1 VPRAIDVHVHPSTR
15 EFVDDA
21 MGEYTPACE
30 AHFRTT
36 LPRHD
41 VEEMARVF
49 RDADILGVLF
59 AWDAE
64 TNTGLPPVA
73 NDFVSQCAREHP
85 DAFVGYASVDPLKG
99 EAAIVE
105 LERAVR
111 MLGLRGLKLHPSAQ
125 GFRPDDRAVYPVWET
140 AQSLG
145 VPVTVH
151 TGTTGLGA
159 GMDGGGRMK
168 LELSRPIHL
177 DAVAADFPRL
187 QIVMAHP
194 AWPWQDEQLAVAQH
208 KANTW
213 IDLSGWSPRR
223 FAPRARAQHLRPTP
237 GPRALRDRLPLHP
250 PRPVAR
256 RLGHARRARRRH
268 REGAAAQRP
277 APPRPPLTPQTPLTP
292 PCPVG

>member
-1 VPRAIDVHVHPSTR
+1 VPRAIDVHVHPSTP

-41 VEEMARVF
+41 VDEMARVF

-64 TNTGLPPVA
+64 TNTGLPPVS

-85 DAFVGYASVDPLKG
+85 DAFVGYASVDPRKG
-99 EAAIVE
+99 EAAVVE

-111 MLGLRGLKLHPSAQ
+111 MLGLRGLKLHPTAQ
-125 GFRPDDRAVYPVWET
+125 GFRPDDRDVYPLWET
-140 AQSLG
+140 AQALG

-159 GMDGGGRMK
+159 GMAGGGHMK
-168 LELSRPIHL
+168 LELSRPVHL

-194 AWPWQDEQLAVAQH
+194 AWPWQDEQLAIAQH

-223 FAPRARAQHLRPTP
+223 FSPELVRNISGPLQDRVLFGTDYPFIRHEQWLDAWATLDVAGDVTEKVLLRN
-237 GPRALRDRLPLHP
+237 
-250 PRPVAR
+250 
-256 RLGHARRARRRH
+256 
-268 REGAAAQRP
+268 AQRLL
-277 APPRPPLTPQTPLTP
+277 AL
-292 PCPVG
+292 G